1 MIGRASQSA
10 ALEEVPELIGELG
23 SFSVDVPLCT
33 RRLLGDTC
41 RNCISGRGRSPGCA
55 VAAAA
60 GATIYESVSSN
71 TKLGFGQGK
80 ESIGI
85 YWDLSISHVELVQNV
100 QR

>member
-23 SFSVDVPLCT
+23 GFSVDVPLCT

-41 RNCISGRGRSPGCA
+41 RSCISGRGRGPRCA
-55 VAAAA
+55 ATAAAA
-60 GATIYESVSSN
+60 AATGATIYESVSSKR
-71 TKLGFGQGK
+71 KLGFGQGK

-85 YWDLSISHVELVQNV
+85 SRSLMWN
-100 QR
+100 